1 MSAALPG
8 GQRSGRTER
17 APGRAPGRGRLL
29 AASSAVVT
37 GTLLLA
43 ACGSDADGR
52 AELSVREAY
61 IPQPVSDTMA
71 AGFLTVV
78 NKGGAQD
85 ELTSVTST
93 AAGSVTL
100 HTTVGSSM
108 EEVTALDVPAHGQ
121 LVFKSG
127 GNHLMFE
134 KLKSKPV
141 QGGTV
146 TVELHFASSDPLKV
160 DIPVKSATYDP
171 TTGH

>member
-1 MSAALPG
+1 M
-8 GQRSGRTER
+8 RSGR
-17 APGRAPGRGRLL
+17 AGRARLL

-43 ACGSDADGR
+43 GCGSDGDGNGR
-52 AELSVREAY
+52 AELSVRAAY
-61 IPQPVSDTMA
+61 IPQPVSATMA
-71 AGFLTVV
+71 AGFLTIV
-78 NKGGAQD
+78 NRGGAQD
-85 ELTSVTST
+85 ELTSVTTT

-100 HTTVGSSM
+100 HKTVGSSM
-108 EEVTALDVPAHGQ
+108 EEVTAFDIPAHGQ

-134 KLKSKPV
+134 NLKSKPV

-146 TVELHFASSDPLKV
+146 TVELHFATSDPLEV
-160 DIPVKSATYDP
+160 EIPVKSATYDP

>member
-1 MSAALPG
+1 MRVG
-8 GQRSGRTER
+8 RTRSGR
-17 APGRAPGRGRLL
+17 AGRARSL
-29 AASSAVVT
+29 AASCAVVA

-43 ACGSDADGR
+43 GCGSDADGR
-52 AELSVREAY
+52 AELSVRDAY
-61 IPQPVSDTMA
+61 IPQPVSATMA

-78 NKGGAQD
+78 NKGDAKD

-100 HTTVGSSM
+100 HETVGTSM
-108 EEVTALDVPAHGQ
+108 EEVASLDVPAHGQ

-134 KLKSKPV
+134 MLKSKPV
-141 QGGTV
+141 QGAKV
-146 TVELHFASSDPLKV
+146 TVELHFASSDPLEV
-160 DIPVKSATYDP
+160 EIPVKSATYDP

>member
-1 MSAALPG
+1 MSTALPG
-8 GQRSGRTER
+8 RRT
-17 APGRAPGRGRLL
+17 AGRAGRARWP
-29 AASSAVVT
+29 AVSCAVVT

-43 ACGSDADGR
+43 ACGSGTDADGR
-52 AELSVREAY
+52 PELSVRAAY

-100 HTTVGSSM
+100 HRTIGSSM

-134 KLKSKPV
+134 KLKSKPM

-160 DIPVKSATYDP
+160 EIPVKSATYDP